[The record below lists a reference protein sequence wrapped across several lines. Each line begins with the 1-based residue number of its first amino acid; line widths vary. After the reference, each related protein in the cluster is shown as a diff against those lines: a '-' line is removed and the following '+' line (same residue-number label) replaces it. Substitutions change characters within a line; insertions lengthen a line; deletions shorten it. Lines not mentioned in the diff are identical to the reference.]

1 MPVRRKGSVLE
12 NLALI
17 SYIGISMMVPIFVS
31 LYIGRWLDNRF
42 NTQPIFLFIFIGMG
56 VIAAFKNLY
65 KVATKDIRNKKDKR
79 K

>member
-1 MPVRRKGSVLE
+1 MPVQRKGSVLE

-17 SYIGISMMVPIFVS
+17 SYIGISMMVPIFAG
-31 LYIGRWLDNRF
+31 LYIGRWLDNKF

-56 VIAAFKNLY
+56 VIAAFRNLFI
-65 KVATKDIRNKKDKR
+65 VATKDTKNKKDKR